1 MMMERITA
9 RAVNTIVPL
18 VDAPAGAA
26 SVLDFPVVVAADG
39 LAT

>member
-1 MMMERITA
+1 MERISA
-9 RAVNTIVPL
+9 RAMNTIVRL
-18 VDAPAGAA
+18 VDAPAGAV